1 MAYDLIIKMLTNNGK
16 RVIIKKERRKMKI
29 EQINSVQQ
37 WLPFDKI
44 LENGIIKLKDS
55 SYIKILKINSIN
67 YNLKSELEKEAIL
80 NSYKSFIKSCNFN
93 LQILIQSKK
102 EDLTKHIQI
111 LNQNHFYH
119 EIKEKYIEYIN
130 SLNRNKKSSN
140 KNFYIIIKT
149 TSNSN
154 NLENISIQS
163 LQDEFFKIKEYLAKC
178 GNIVSEYTEEEQI
191 RDILF
196 SFLNSRLFL
205 SE

>member
-1 MAYDLIIKMLTNNGK
+1 
-16 RVIIKKERRKMKI
+16 MKI

>member
-1 MAYDLIIKMLTNNGK
+1 MN
-16 RVIIKKERRKMKI
+16 I
-29 EQINSVQQ
+29 EQINSVQE
-37 WLPFDKI
+37 WLPFDRI

-55 SYIKILKINSIN
+55 SYIKILKINPIN

-111 LNQNHFYH
+111 LNQNKFYH

-140 KNFYIIIKT
+140 KNFYIIIKKT
-149 TSNSN
+149 TSNLN
-154 NLENISIQS
+154 DLETISIQS
-163 LQDEFFKIKEYLAKC
+163 LQEEFFKIKEHLARC
-178 GNIVSEYTEEEQI
+178 GNVVSEYTEEKQI